1 MTLSEIEQTAPGV
14 WKITPSGGSAFFL
27 RGTYLASSP
36 QDFLCPGTPASDL
49 RDSDSSAP
57 DPLGEA
63 CASPFPL
70 ELSDEQYES
79 LRSAALAYAAEQA
92 AMAYLARAEQC
103 RTALTAKLGKKG
115 LAAQDIE
122 RALDYLESCG
132 YLDDRRFAGAWLRS
146 RAINHA
152 EGRRRLG
159 AELAARGIAR
169 EDARAALDEFFSG
182 HDEGE
187 LCRKALERS
196 MKTCRDRNRLFR
208 SLLRKGFTAAEITAA
223 LREAGLT

>member
-27 RGTYLASSP
+27 RETYLSCLSP
-36 QDFLCPGTPASDL
+36 DL
-49 RDSDSSAP
+49 LEQSYCA
-57 DPLGEA
+57 LTAAGEISFTCA
-63 CASPFPL
+63 C
-70 ELSDEQYES
+70 SDEQYADM
-79 LRSAALAYAAEQA
+79 LSASRAYAAETL
-92 AMAYLARAEQC
+92 AMGYLARAEQC

-115 LAAQDIE
+115 CAGSDIE
-122 RALDYLESCG
+122 RALDYLEGCG

-146 RAINHA
+146 RSIDHA
-152 EGRRRLG
+152 EGRRRLA

-169 EDARAALDEFFSG
+169 DDARAALDDFFSD

-223 LREAGLT
+223 LREAALV

>member
-27 RGTYLASSP
+27 REAYLSCLPPDVLEQSCRALTAAGDSP
-36 QDFLCPGTPASDL
+36 VEF
-49 RDSDSSAP
+49 
-57 DPLGEA
+57 
-63 CASPFPL
+63 
-70 ELSDEQYES
+70 SDEEYADM
-79 LRSAALAYAAEQA
+79 LSASFAYSAETLA
-92 AMAYLARAEQC
+92 MGYLARAEQC

-115 LAAQDIE
+115 LTAQDIE
-122 RALDYLESCG
+122 RALDYLEGCG

-152 EGRRRLG
+152 EGRLRLG

-169 EDARAALDEFFSG
+169 EDARAALEEFFSE

-187 LCRKALERS
+187 LCRKALERG

-223 LREAGLT
+223 LREAELV

>member
-14 WKITPSGGSAFFL
+14 WKITPSGGSAFFF
-27 RGTYLASSP
+27 RDAYLVSLSPDQLEEVRYAS
-36 QDFLCPGTPASDL
+36 
-49 RDSDSSAP
+49 
-57 DPLGEA
+57 
-63 CASPFPL
+63 FPL
-70 ELSDEQYES
+70 ELADEPYKDM
-79 LRSAALAYAAEQA
+79 LSAALSYNAERM

-103 RTALTAKLGKKG
+103 RTALTAKLSKKG
-115 LAAQDIE
+115 CAGRDIAA
-122 RALDYLESCG
+122 ALDYLEACG

-146 RAINHA
+146 RSIDHA
-152 EGRRRLG
+152 EGRRRLA

-169 EDARAALDEFFSG
+169 EDARAALDDFFSD

-223 LREAGLT
+223 LREAALV

>member
-27 RGTYLASSP
+27 REAYLSCLSP
-36 QDFLCPGTPASDL
+36 DVLEQSCRALTAAKE
-49 RDSDSSAP
+49 SSA
-57 DPLGEA
+57 A
-63 CASPFPL
+63 CAF
-70 ELSDEQYES
+70 SDEEYADM
-79 LRSAALAYAAEQA
+79 LSASLAYSAETL
-92 AMAYLARAEQC
+92 AMGYLARAEQC

-122 RALDYLESCG
+122 RALDYLEGCG

-152 EGRRRLG
+152 EGRLRLG

-169 EDARAALDEFFSG
+169 EDARAALDAFFSD
-182 HDEGE
+182 HDEGD
-187 LCRKALERS
+187 LCRKALERG

-223 LREAGLT
+223 LRETELV